1 MKGCYYSA
9 KTRHKESESERR
21 LSVTKQSHVQR
32 EGNESLRDS
41 DRTKKVGII
50 KIKKGI

>member
-21 LSVTKQSHVQR
+21 LSVTKQCHVQR
-32 EGNESLRDS
+32 EGNESVRDS
-41 DRTKKVGII
+41 DRTGA
-50 KIKKGI
+50 GEEGGCSYE